1 MLVLQK
7 PENINP
13 KNVLLCEKVINT
25 IIQNSYFYRI
35 NYSTEDYST
44 NGIFVYLELKNVK
57 PKIFYNK
64 IKYDFSIKE
73 NKPNL
78 QKIVDLEKNILSCFE
93 YLNKN
98 KKYSIREQ
106 IDQGNFKIFNDK
118 ILKNNFIL
126 KMSGIWENE
135 TEYGLTY
142 KFIGISHQL

>member
-1 MLVLQK
+1 MLILEK

-98 KKYSIREQ
+98 KKHSIREQ

-142 KFIGISHQL
+142 KFIGINRRL

>member
-57 PKIFYNK
+57 PKI
-64 IKYDFSIKE
+64 
-73 NKPNL
+73 P
-78 QKIVDLEKNILSCFE
+78 
-93 YLNKN
+93 
-98 KKYSIREQ
+98 
-106 IDQGNFKIFNDK
+106 
-118 ILKNNFIL
+118 
-126 KMSGIWENE
+126 
-135 TEYGLTY
+135 
-142 KFIGISHQL
+142 